1 MILSVDE
8 LEPGMILEEAVRT
21 HQDQLLLEAGRRITA
36 RSIRVFKTWGIRRVA
51 VRPPGERAGAAP
63 SPPMP
68 EDEDAILLRLK
79 ARSGQAAEDPVLKEI
94 LRAAARQIRAHR
106 GEESR

>member
-51 VRPPGERAGAAP
+51 VRPPGQAGIAEASAA
-63 SPPMP
+63 MP
-68 EDEDAILLRLK
+68 EDEEAILRRLK
-79 ARSGQAAEDPVLKEI
+79 TRCGAAADDPVLQAI
-94 LRAAARQIRAHR
+94 LRAAARQILLHR
-106 GEESR
+106 GQQKG